1 MRKHT
6 AIDKLQEARR
16 IYDLASEASSRL
28 ASLQERLELAEQRAR
43 AISWALERPFW
54 ILLVG
59 TLIGSFLGAFMAEA
73 ASNWYRWAENAV
85 LSWWAGL

>member
-1 MRKHT
+1 MRRHT

-16 IYDLASEASSRL
+16 IYDLASEASSTL
-28 ASLQERLELAEQRAR
+28 ASLQDRLDLTEQRAQ
-43 AISWALERPFW
+43 AISWALNRPVW

-59 TLIGSFLGAFMAEA
+59 TLVGSFIGAFMAEA

-85 LSWWAGL
+85 LSWWRG